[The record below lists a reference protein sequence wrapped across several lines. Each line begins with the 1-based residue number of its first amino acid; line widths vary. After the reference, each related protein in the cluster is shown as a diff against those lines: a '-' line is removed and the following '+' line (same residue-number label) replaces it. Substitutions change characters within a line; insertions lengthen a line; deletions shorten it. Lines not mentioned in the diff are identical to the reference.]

1 MIREFFRY
9 KGMRIQPYMRH
20 LIIYYSIC
28 LFAFIASIYFYLR
41 FRFSEIFQT
50 WEILKT
56 VMLIVFLVLLIICC
70 SSPLV
75 RRFYAYSRIAKMI
88 YLGRYFLVDN
98 VTVVPIFGQKHS
110 VKRKIVY
117 YPKVFVKVGR
127 KNMQVSVLL
136 DGSKFHQQFK
146 EWGNP
151 LEDMF
156 SGDLQRKY
164 LRNSYM
170 IYDIRLGFDK
180 DRVNITRTE
189 VTNYE
194 IELMNGLVW
203 NIAKTPHG
211 LIVGG
216 TGGGKTYFLFT
227 ILLNLLKMGAK
238 VSIYDVKRSA
248 LASLN
253 DTLPGVFIE
262 GNKIMQN
269 MRETYENMIKR
280 FDTIRARDDYM
291 AGKDFT
297 YYKLRP
303 VVVIIDEFVAL
314 QQSFMKKEDKE
325 KFSYYLRQ
333 IVLMGR
339 EAGYFLILTT
349 QRPDAS
355 FMPGDIRDQLGIR
368 IALGKMSSEGYSM
381 AFGSVDKTFVNF
393 EGEKGRGYCFLDG
406 VTTEVRS
413 FYSPY
418 VPEDFDFRNEIAQ
431 YASKAFEAWA
441 QEAPDGVKSEGAE
454 LAGEASPRV
463 KIKEI
468 VMEEEEI

>member
-1 MIREFFRY
+1 MLLEFFRY
-9 KGMRIQPYMRH
+9 KGVRIQPYMRH
-20 LIIYYSIC
+20 LLLYYLLSVFILSI
-28 LFAFIASIYFYLR
+28 AVPVYLR
-41 FRFSEIFQT
+41 YQFPTFFKNI
-50 WEILKT
+50 
-56 VMLIVFLVLLIICC
+56 VLISFVFLLIAVCALSMI
-70 SSPLV
+70 
-75 RRFYAYSRIAKMI
+75 RKMYTYSRIANMI
-88 YLGRYFLVDN
+88 YLGRYFLIDN

-110 VKRKIVY
+110 VKKKIVY
-117 YPKVFVKVGR
+117 YPKVYVKATR
-127 KNMQVSVLL
+127 KNIQISVLL

-180 DRVNITRTE
+180 DRVNITKTE
-189 VTNYE
+189 VANYE
-194 IELMNGLVW
+194 IVLMDGLVW

-262 GNKIMQN
+262 GNKIIQN
-269 MRETYENMIKR
+269 LRETYENMIKR
-280 FDTIRARDDYM
+280 FDAIRARTDYM

-325 KFSYYLRQ
+325 KFGYYLRQ

-418 VPEDFDFRNEIAQ
+418 VPPEFDFRSEIAQ
-431 YASKAFEAWA
+431 YASKALEAWA